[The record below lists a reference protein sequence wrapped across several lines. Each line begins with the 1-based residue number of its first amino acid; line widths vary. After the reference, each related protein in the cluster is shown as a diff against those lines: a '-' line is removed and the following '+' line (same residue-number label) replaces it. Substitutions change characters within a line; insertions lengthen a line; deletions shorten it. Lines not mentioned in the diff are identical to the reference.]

1 MDDTT
6 GAEAHASAIEQPR
19 SALPDGEYAIVEQL
33 GHRTMIGR
41 VAEVERFGAKL
52 MQIEAIF
59 DGHLLTPTFIGGGG
73 IYAFT
78 PVSVEVAAARAPR
91 SRYQLPPALAALVP
105 PTALP
110 AAYDEDADPP
120 FAPAFLAGEPNQ

>member
-1 MDDTT
+1 MNDMT
-6 GAEAHASAIEQPR
+6 GAEAPASANENPR
-19 SALPDGEYAIVEQL
+19 PALPDGEYAIVEQL

-59 DGHLLTPTFIGGGG
+59 DGQLLTPTFIGGGG

-78 PVSVEVAAARAPR
+78 PVSIEVAAARAPT

-105 PTALP
+105 PAALP
-110 AAYDEDADPP
+110 APYDADDEPR
-120 FAPAFLAGEPNQ
+120 FEPAFLGGEPCE

>member
-6 GAEAHASAIEQPR
+6 GAEAHASANESLRP
-19 SALPDGEYAIVEQL
+19 ALPDGEYAIVEQL

-59 DGHLLTPTFIGGGG
+59 DGQLLPPTFIGGGG

-78 PVSVEVAAARAPR
+78 PVTIEVAAARAPK

-110 AAYDEDADPP
+110 APHEDDIDPP
-120 FAPAFLAGEPNQ
+120 FAPAFLTGEPQE